1 MEMLSELMQ
10 YREFKCII
18 LLGLLIAAVFYLL
31 GKYLNKE
38 IFLRE
43 EKIMS
48 CVLFV
53 IGIIAL
59 VLMTLLTNKIF
70 QMFKQEVSMA
80 YQAGYKC
87 SSTETGRAILGKII
101 ESEKQ
106 NASNN

>member
-48 CVLFV
+48 IVLTI
-53 IGIIAL
+53 IGFAGILLL
-59 VLMTLLTNKIF
+59 VLLTNKVF
-70 QMFKQEVSMA
+70 QDIKQDIGMA

-101 ESEKQ
+101 ESGKQ
-106 NASNN
+106 NAGNH

>member
-18 LLGLLIAAVFYLL
+18 LLGLLIAATFYLL

-48 CVLFV
+48 SILFA

-80 YQAGYKC
+80 CQAGYKC
-87 SSTETGRAILGKII
+87 SSTETGRAILGKIN
-101 ESEKQ
+101 EKERLD
-106 NASNN
+106 ASNN